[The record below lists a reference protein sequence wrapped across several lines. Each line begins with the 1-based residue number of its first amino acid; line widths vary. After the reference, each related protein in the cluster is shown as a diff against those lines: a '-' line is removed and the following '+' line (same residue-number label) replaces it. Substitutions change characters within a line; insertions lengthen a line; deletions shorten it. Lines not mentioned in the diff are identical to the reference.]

1 MSSKVYQDG
10 TIREADTSEEALIK
24 MGGGVYRPM
33 GIC

>member
-1 MSSKVYQDG
+1 MSNKVYQDG

-24 MGGGVYRPM
+24 MGGVYRPM